1 MTQNQWPQDGSQPEA
16 SAPQHSAP
24 HHARPLHSAADS
36 TLHSAADSAGAVAHT
51 ARSEAANVAAEAK
64 TSAQSLLGEVRSE
77 LAGQAVS
84 QQRRA
89 ASGIRS
95 FSDQL
100 TTMAMAPGQSGVASD
115 LVRQA
120 AERSAAAAAWLDGKD
135 PGSLLDEAT
144 SYARRHPGTFLLL
157 AAGAGVLAGRLTR
170 GLSAGAPASSGTRGR
185 FVPAAGGAV
194 PPPQVDLP
202 GSEAASGRYVPPAD
216 ASVPPPVDLPG
227 PDAATAGLGG
237 AVSAAGPRPANPLD
251 SPQLA
256 EDRQSRTHL
265 ANDPLA
271 GKELADDPM
280 GSDPLTRDR
289 SNPG

>member
-1 MTQNQWPQDGSQPEA
+1 MTENQWPQDGSQPEP
-16 SAPQHSAP
+16 SAPQRSAP
-24 HHARPLHSAADS
+24 HHAHP
-36 TLHSAADSAGAVAHT
+36 LHSAADSAGTVAHT
-51 ARSEAANVAAEAK
+51 ARNEAANVAAEAK
-64 TSAQSLLGEVRSE
+64 SSAQDLLGEVRSG
-77 LAGQAVS
+77 LTGQAMS
-84 QQRRA
+84 QQRKA

-100 TTMAMAPGQSGVASD
+100 NTMAMASDQPGVASD

-120 AERSAAAAAWLDGKD
+120 AERSAAAAAWLAGKD

-144 SYARRHPGTFLLL
+144 SFARRRPGTFLLL

-170 GLSAGAPASSGTRGR
+170 GLSAGAPASSGTSGR

-202 GSEAASGRYVPPAD
+202 APEAASGRYVPPAG
-216 ASVPPPVDLPG
+216 AFVPPRPVDLPG

-237 AVSAAGPRPANPLD
+237 AASDPAPRTANPLD

>member
-1 MTQNQWPQDGSQPEA
+1 MTENQWPQDGSQPEA
-16 SAPQHSAP
+16 SAAQHSAP
-24 HHARPLHSAADS
+24 HAHP
-36 TLHSAADSAGAVAHT
+36 LHSAADSAGTVAHT
-51 ARSEAANVAAEAK
+51 ARSEAANVAAEVK
-64 TSAQSLLGEVRSE
+64 SSAQNLLGEVRTG
-77 LAGQAVS
+77 LTGQAMT
-84 QQRRA
+84 QQRKA

-100 TTMAMAPGQSGVASD
+100 NTMATASDQSGVASD

-144 SYARRHPGTFLLL
+144 SFARRRPGTFLLL

-170 GLSAGAPASSGTRGR
+170 GLSAGAPASSGTGGR

-194 PPPQVDLP
+194 PPPKVDLP
-202 GSEAASGRYVPPAD
+202 APEGASGRYVPPAGPP
-216 ASVPPPVDLPG
+216 VPPRPVDLPG

-237 AVSAAGPRPANPLD
+237 AASAAGPRTANPLD